1 MIYLMLFLGFVA
13 HLIHKIIDAMK
24 TGTTPL
30 QWLADPKNYMY
41 VALSLISCIAL
52 AFMVEFDKIPDFDM
66 FGIIIS
72 GAMAA
77 AFAAGWLN
85 NSIIRAIVN
94 KFTPKKK

>member
-24 TGTTPL
+24 SGVTPL
-30 QWLADPKNYMY
+30 QWLSEAKNYMY

-52 AFMVEFDKIPDFDM
+52 AFMVEFSLIPDFDI
-66 FGIIIS
+66 FGMVIS

-85 NSIIRAIVN
+85 NSIIRAVVN
-94 KFTPKKK
+94 KFTPAKK